1 MSARLS
7 RTWIAAILTAA
18 GLAVPSTA
26 WFIAGASAAREEA
39 ARIEAAPREQALL
52 EAAHLAQQ
60 IGLRLESL
68 REAES
73 RRPFQDYF
81 TDDSLWIPDCV
92 AQTGRPSPLAR
103 GPGDPLVWAHFQ
115 IDDVGIL
122 TLPALDAAQGAG
134 ASAGRAAEIQQAIY
148 NELEC
153 ASSYHLAAL
162 HRSAAPATGAAR
174 ATSPQG
180 VVTVGP
186 FTWHT
191 SSIEGAPALV
201 ALREV
206 ATPAALLTQGFVVPA
221 LHLASLLDG
230 SILPATVHPGEPT
243 SATGARLPL
252 QGDAWSVAVD
262 ASGPVA
268 LATQDAR
275 RAISRFRWTFLGGA
289 LGALLAGSALVLLV
303 FQTERAARERARFA
317 AAAAH
322 ELRTPLAGLRLYG
335 EMLAEDAIDP
345 TRRATYA
352 RRIAAEAERLGR
364 VVSNVLGFARL
375 ERGGLVIVARPG
387 DLGATVRAAVER
399 LRPSVEAEGAT
410 VSVDTTTAVPPA
422 AFDPAGIEQ
431 ILQNLV
437 DNAAKHSRPSSD
449 RRIDVSIGLDDDAP
463 SVTVRDR
470 GPGVDPA
477 RERWLFRPFPPSAAK
492 DEPSGLGIGL
502 ALASALAQAQGATLR
517 HVRPPDGGAAF
528 VLRLRPAG

>member
-1 MSARLS
+1 VTARLG
-7 RTWIAAILTAA
+7 RTGIAAILTTL
-18 GLAVPSTA
+18 GIAVPSAA
-26 WFIAGASAAREEA
+26 WFVAGSRGAREEA
-39 ARIEAAPREQALL
+39 ARVETTAREQALL

-68 REAES
+68 RETES
-73 RRPFQDYF
+73 RRPFQDYVS
-81 TDDSLWIPDCV
+81 DDSTWIPDCAV
-92 AQTGRPSPLAR
+92 GTGRPSPLYD

-115 IDDVGIL
+115 IDDVGVL
-122 TLPALDAAQGAG
+122 TLPTLDAAEGAG
-134 ASAGRAAEIQQAIY
+134 AETSRALEVQRAIY

-162 HRSAAPATGAAR
+162 HLRPGPSPGSGR
-174 ATSPQG
+174 ATSPHG

-191 SSIEGAPALV
+191 SSIQGAPALV

-206 ATPAALLTQGFVVPA
+206 ATPAAVLTQGFVVPA
-221 LHLASLLDG
+221 SHLASLLDG
-230 SILPATVHPGEPT
+230 SILPATLHPGQ
-243 SATGARLPL
+243 AAAGLGALIPL

-262 ASGPVA
+262 PTVQ
-268 LATQDAR
+268 LAAAAAAAWRVET
-275 RAISRFRWTFLGGA
+275 RFHRTFLGGA
-289 LGALLAGSALVLLV
+289 IAALLAGSALVLLV
-303 FQTERAARERARFA
+303 HQAERTARERARFA

-335 EMLAEDAIDP
+335 EMLAEEAIDP
-345 TRRATYA
+345 ARRATYG

-364 VVSNVLGFARL
+364 VVTNVLGFAGL
-375 ERGGLVIVARPG
+375 ERGGLAIVARPG
-387 DLGATVRAAVER
+387 DLGAAVRAAVER
-399 LRPSVEAEGAT
+399 LRPTVEAEGAT
-410 VSVDTTTAVPPA
+410 VSVDTTASVPLA
-422 AFDPAGIEQ
+422 AFDSAAVEQ

-449 RRIDVSIGLDDDAP
+449 RRIDVSVGLDGGAP
-463 SVTVRDR
+463 SVTVRDW

-477 RERWLFRPFPPSAAK
+477 RERWLFRPFPPGAAT
-492 DEPSGLGIGL
+492 DSPSGLGIGL
-502 ALASALAQAQGATLR
+502 ALASALAEAQGATLR

>member
-1 MSARLS
+1 VTGRPS

-18 GLAVPSTA
+18 GILAPSTA
-26 WFIAGASAAREEA
+26 WFVAGSRAVREEA
-39 ARIEAAPREQALL
+39 ARIEAEPAEHARL

-68 REAES
+68 RESEE
-73 RRPFQDYF
+73 RRPFQDYL
-81 TDDSLWIPDCV
+81 TDGSTWIPDCV
-92 AQTGRPSPLAR
+92 APASRPSSLAG
-103 GPGDPLVWAHFQ
+103 GPRDPLVWAHFQ
-115 IDDVGIL
+115 IDDVGLL
-122 TLPALDAAQGAG
+122 TLPAFDADDAL
-134 ASAGRAAEIQQAIY
+134 ASAGRAVEIQQAIY

-162 HRSAAPATGAAR
+162 HRGAATGPGAGAR
-174 ATSPQG
+174 GPSPHG
-180 VVTVGP
+180 VVTVGA

-206 ATPAALLTQGFVVPA
+206 ATPAAVLTQGFVVPST
-221 LHLASLLDG
+221 HLASLLEG
-230 SILPATVHPGEPT
+230 SILPASLHPGEPP
-243 SATGARLPL
+243 SAAAARLPL
-252 QGDAWSVAVD
+252 QGDAWSVTVD
-262 ASGPVA
+262 AGA
-268 LATQDAR
+268 AAAAAGADAR
-275 RAISRFRWTFLGGA
+275 RVVSRFHVRFLGGSA
-289 LGALLAGSALVLLV
+289 AALLAGAAIVLLV
-303 FQTERAARERARFA
+303 RQTERMARDRARFA

-335 EMLAEDAIDP
+335 EMLADE
-345 TRRATYA
+345 ATGDGRSEAYA

-375 ERGGLVIVARPG
+375 ERGGLGLVARPG
-387 DLGATVRAAVER
+387 DLGAVVRGAVER
-399 LRPSVEAEGAT
+399 LRPAVEADGAT
-410 VSVDTTTAVPPA
+410 VSVDTTAAVPQAEFDA
-422 AFDPAGIEQ
+422 AGVEQ

-449 RRIDVSIGLDDDAP
+449 RRIDVSVGSEDGAP

-477 RERWLFRPFPPSAAK
+477 RERWLFRPFPPRPER

-502 ALASALAQAQGATLR
+502 ALASALAEAQGASLR

-528 VLRLRPAG
+528 VLRLRRA